1 LIHYTKGTEVIK
13 AYWQFFNDLVLS
25 LANDTSKVDDDLFTL
40 DWFENEIYE
49 VNLFS
54 HTYFLVYFF

>member
-1 LIHYTKGTEVIK
+1 MHYTKGTEFIK

-25 LANDTSKVDDDLFTL
+25 LANDTSKVDDDLLTL
-40 DWFENEIYE
+40 ARFEDEIYE

-54 HTYFLVYFF
+54 HTYFLFYFF